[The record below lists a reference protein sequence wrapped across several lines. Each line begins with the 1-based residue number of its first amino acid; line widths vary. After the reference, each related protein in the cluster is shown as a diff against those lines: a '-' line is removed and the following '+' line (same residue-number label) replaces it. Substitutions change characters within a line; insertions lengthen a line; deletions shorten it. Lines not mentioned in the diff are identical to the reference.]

1 MTPNKF
7 SLIGRIKS
15 FKYAINGIKILFRSE
30 HNAWLHAAAA
40 MIAISLAYIYQVS
53 YSEWIAIILCIGL
66 VISMEM
72 VNTAV
77 EKLCN
82 LITTKSNQQI
92 MQIKD
97 LAAGAVLIAAIVSVV
112 VASVIFVPKIF

>member
-1 MTPNKF
+1 MTSNKF

-15 FKYAINGIKILFRSE
+15 FKYAINGIKILFWSE
-30 HNAWLHAAAA
+30 HNAWLHAAAT
-40 MIAISLAYIYQVS
+40 MMVISLAYIYQVS
-53 YSEWIAIILCIGL
+53 YSEWMAIVLCIGF

-72 VNTAV
+72 MNTAV

-112 VASVIFVPKIF
+112 VASVIFVPKVF